1 VDTDQLLAFERI
13 VREGSFG
20 RAAWELGIAQSTIS
34 ARMRALER
42 VLGGP
47 LFERGRRPLALT
59 PRGRE
64 FLPYARRALDV
75 LREGRDAAGRAQ
87 EEGQLGRLRLGVLES
102 LSGRPLALAL
112 ETYRQRFPQVE
123 CEIHAGDHVRVVEEL
138 ADGLIE
144 MGLVVWPD
152 PEPSIVPLKSIH
164 TFDDAVVLAVS
175 RTHPLARGGTVAHA
189 ELLHQG
195 GAFLVPNWWPTVPQP
210 VRRLAAEAWPVVR
223 LPIQTA
229 LVLALRDQG
238 VGLFT
243 RSWIAREVGQG
254 MLKEVRVEGLPAL
267 KRTSALVRVD
277 RAGGLS
283 IAAQH
288 FAACLP
294 QHFERY

>member
-42 VLGGP
+42 AVGGP

-59 PRGRE
+59 ARGRE
-64 FLPYARRALDV
+64 FLPYARRALEV

-87 EEGQLGRLRLGVLES
+87 EGQRGRLRLGVLES
-102 LSGRPLALAL
+102 LTGRPLALAL
-112 ETYRQRFPQVE
+112 EAYRQRSPRVE
-123 CEIHAGDHVRVVEEL
+123 CEVRSGDHVRVVEEL
-138 ADGLIE
+138 ADGLVE

-152 PEPSIVPLKSIH
+152 PEPSIVPLEPIR

-175 RTHPLARGGTVAHA
+175 RTHRLAREGTTTRA
-189 ELLHQG
+189 ELLLHG
-195 GAFLVPNWWPTVPQP
+195 GAFLLPNWWPVVPQP

-223 LPIQTA
+223 VPIQTA
-229 LVLALRDQG
+229 LVLALRGQG

-254 MLKEVRVEGLPAL
+254 TLTEVRVEGLPAL

-277 RAGGLS
+277 RTGALS
-283 IAAQH
+283 TAAQH

-294 QHFERY
+294 QHFERL